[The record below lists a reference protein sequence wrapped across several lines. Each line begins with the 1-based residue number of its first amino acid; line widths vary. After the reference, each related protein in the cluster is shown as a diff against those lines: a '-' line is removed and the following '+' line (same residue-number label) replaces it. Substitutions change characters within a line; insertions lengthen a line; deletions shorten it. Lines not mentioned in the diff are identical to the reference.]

1 MDENVTRGT
10 HADQS
15 GWVTTRV
22 AAQALRVDPRTVRSK
37 YIKQGKLEAKV
48 EREGVEKAYLIS
60 IDSVHALRGRDPERS
75 GPRPVRGN
83 SPRESAG
90 SAVSE
95 DLVALVRELTTEV
108 SRHSA
113 EAAELRT
120 RLELTERAES
130 SQREALE
137 QRLETEQLRREQ
149 AEQERD
155 KLTAELEALREP
167 RESRE
172 TVSKA
177 DTGDVLGAC

>member
-1 MDENVTRGT
+1 
-10 HADQS
+10 
-15 GWVTTRV
+15 V
-22 AAQALRVDPRTVRSK
+22 AG
-37 YIKQGKLEAKV
+37 I
-48 EREGVEKAYLIS
+48 
-60 IDSVHALRGRDPERS
+60 RS

-95 DLVALVRELTTEV
+95 DLVALVRELPTEV

-120 RLELTERAES
+120 RLEPTERAES

-177 DTGDVLGAC
+177 DTGDVPGAC